1 MQAPAVAGRRGILGG
16 AILIAVG
23 APFLLQAV
31 NVPNASAYLF
41 VTVGLAF
48 LAAWFLG
55 TRQYVYLVPAS
66 VLIAFGLGL
75 VIPTWLPL
83 PLDAAAPIF
92 LGSLAIGLL
101 IVFIAHPNRPIF
113 LIPAGA
119 LALIAVVDLFFK
131 VQLVPSGLQPFFV
144 PIVLIAVGAY
154 LLVEPRTH

>member
-1 MQAPAVAGRRGILGG
+1 M
-16 AILIAVG
+16 
-23 APFLLQAV
+23 
-31 NVPNASAYLF
+31 
-41 VTVGLAF
+41 
-48 LAAWFLG
+48 
-55 TRQYVYLVPAS
+55 
-66 VLIAFGLGL
+66 LIAFGLGL